1 MVTSDGIQLP
11 NEESMKTVDKEGYK
25 YLDMLEIDQIKK
37 EHLRKTKK
45 NLKSKLNRKNIVLAW
60 VVSLI

>member
-25 YLDMLEIDQIKK
+25 YLDMLEIDQIM
-37 EHLRKTKK
+37 
-45 NLKSKLNRKNIVLAW
+45 
-60 VVSLI
+60 